1 MHLTTAKLHKI
12 RIVHFLEW
20 PGRHY
25 PVSATGAAS
34 PYGGISH
41 ASHTNRAQFTNVQH
55 LRGPPLR
62 TEESAKLHQ
71 TLRIGKPVTSQT
83 KDSTQTKSAHVT

>member
-20 PGRHY
+20 PARHY
-25 PVSATGAAS
+25 PVIAAGAAS
-34 PYGGISH
+34 PYGGIG
-41 ASHTNRAQFTNVQH
+41 HTNHNYRAQSANVQH

-62 TEESAKLHQ
+62 TEESANSIRHFALANQ
-71 TLRIGKPVTSQT
+71 
-83 KDSTQTKSAHVT
+83 